1 MGKPVTQ
8 DLDITACWIFP
19 YSPWIL
25 AKWQRNFFLV
35 EALVLTVLLHE
46 EEDLLKAPAP
56 ASKLYL
62 KKTFKDN
69 LIQIK
74 QLC

>member
-1 MGKPVTQ
+1 MNIGEV
-8 DLDITACWIFP
+8 
-19 YSPWIL
+19 
-25 AKWQRNFFLV
+25 AKKFFLGRS
-35 EALVLTVLLHE
+35 LVLTVLFHE
-46 EEDLLKAPAP
+46 EEDLLKAPAT